1 MREHKYR
8 GMSVSGDW
16 YYGFLGKSTH
26 HQTKKE
32 IYIIQHSIIQ
42 STEVEEDSVG
52 EYTGLK
58 DKNGVEIFE
67 GDIVKHKNG
76 IKVVEYVDEI
86 ASFQMCLS
94 NHVHDQEEEYEFDNI
109 EVIGNKFENPEL
121 LEAKK

>member
-8 GMSVSGDW
+8 ARWKDTGNVIEDFQEEYTIDALNDGI
-16 YYGFLGKSTH
+16 F
-26 HQTKKE
+26 
-32 IYIIQHSIIQ
+32 I
-42 STEVEEDSVG
+42 VEEF
-52 EYTGLK
+52 TGLF